1 MKKLMLTAVVA
12 TTCMMTMNAQPKLSA
27 SNIDE
32 VMKAMTLEEKAKLLV
47 GGANNFFGD
56 QAVVGGEATL
66 VAGAAGT
73 SPAIP
78 RLGIPAT
85 VLTDGPAGVR
95 IDPTRKGTDKTYYA
109 TAFPIGSCLASTWNT
124 ELVGKVGEAIG
135 NETKEYRCDVILGP
149 GMNLHRNPLCGRN
162 FEYYS
167 EDPLVTG
174 KIAAAYING
183 VQSQGAGVSAKHFA
197 VNSQETDRTSVDER
211 LSQRAAR
218 ELYLRGF
225 EIAVRESN
233 PWTIMASYNQVNGQ
247 YSMGNHD
254 LLTKILRDDWGFKG
268 IVMTDWIGIR
278 KGLETI
284 SEVHAGNDLMEPGQP
299 AQVKEIVEGVKNGK
313 LDMADVD
320 RNVRRMLEYIVKTP
334 SFHQYPASNNPDFKA
349 HAAITRQTAA
359 EGIVLLKNN
368 GCLPFRTEGN
378 LSPITQHPSPNTHH
392 PTPITSHLSPLV
404 KTVAL
409 FGENS
414 YDFLSGGTGSGCV
427 HPPYV
432 VDMLQGLKNA
442 GISSS
447 ATLTDIYRKY
457 IAFAKVK
464 FQAERHPAKWFQTE
478 MMGQQKYPE
487 IGLSPIAVNKEVEKA
502 DAAIITIGR
511 QAGEGIDRDIDT
523 EFNLIPEERALIV
536 DVCNAFHQAGKP
548 VIVIINSGSVIETAS
563 WSSYPDA
570 ILCAWQPGMEG
581 GNSIA
586 DLLTGKVNPS
596 GKLTMTW
603 PVAATDHASTKN
615 FPGNIDDYSFKMM
628 VGNKMPIPGHAYTN
642 HEEDIYVGY
651 RYFDTFNKDVAY
663 PFGYGLSYTTFAYS
677 KPSVK
682 VNGDVVAVTVT
693 VKNTGSVSG
702 KEVAQVYVTAPE
714 GKLQK
719 PAQELKAFAKTRE
732 LQAGESQVLTMQI
745 PVRMLASFD
754 EQGSQW
760 LTEAGT
766 YTFRIGASS
775 RDIRCTVTAKVGQYT
790 EKVSNA
796 LAPKEKLNLLKQ

>member
-1 MKKLMLTAVVA
+1 MKKLLFTGLLAILTA
-12 TTCMMTMNAQPKLSA
+12 TTMTAQPKLQA
-27 SNIDE
+27 DNIDE
-32 VMKAMTLEEKAKLLV
+32 VLKAMTLEEKAKLLV
-47 GGANNFFGD
+47 GGANNFFGTG
-56 QAVVGGEATL
+56 AVVGGEADL

-73 SPAIP
+73 SPEIA

-124 ELVGKVGEAIG
+124 ELVKKVGEAIG

-167 EDPLVTG
+167 EDPLLTG

-211 LSQRAAR
+211 VSQRAAR

-233 PWTIMASYNQVNGQ
+233 PWTIMASYNRINGQ
-247 YSMGNHD
+247 FSMGNHD
-254 LLTKILRDDWGFKG
+254 LLTKILREDWGFKG

-278 KGLETI
+278 EGLPTI
-284 SEVHAGNDLMEPGQP
+284 SEVHAGNDIMEPGQP
-299 AQVKEIVEGVKNGK
+299 AQVQEIIDGVKSGK
-313 LDMADVD
+313 LDIADVD

-334 SFHQYPASNNPDFKA
+334 SFHKYPASNNPDFKA
-349 HAAITRQTAA
+349 HAAITRQSAA
-359 EGIVLLKNN
+359 EGIVMLKNN
-368 GCLPFRTEGN
+368 GALPWKNGA
-378 LSPITQHPSPNTHH
+378 I
-392 PTPITSHLSPLV
+392 

-414 YDFLSGGTGSGCV
+414 YEFLSGGTGSGCV

-432 VDMLQGLKNA
+432 VDMLEGLKNA

-447 ATLTDIYRKY
+447 TTLTDIYRKY
-457 IAFAKVK
+457 IEFAKVK
-464 FQAERHPAKWFQTE
+464 FQAERHPAKWYQMEYF
-478 MMGQQKYPE
+478 GQQKYPE
-487 IGLSPIAVNKEVEKA
+487 IGLSPIAINNEVKTA

-523 EFNLIPEERALIV
+523 EFNLVPEERALIT
-536 DVCNAFHQAGKP
+536 DVCNIFHAAGKP

-603 PVAATDHASTKN
+603 PIAATDHPSTQN
-615 FPGNIDDYSFKMM
+615 FPGNIDFYSFKEMTAS
-628 VGNKMPIPGHAYTN
+628 KRPISGHTYTN

-651 RYFDTFNKDVAY
+651 RYFDTFNREVAY
-663 PFGYGLSYTTFAYS
+663 PFGFGLSYTTFEMS
-677 KPSVK
+677 KPAVK
-682 VNGDVVAVTVT
+682 ANGDLVTVSVT

-702 KEVAQVYVTAPE
+702 KEVAQVYVTAPKGNIE
-714 GKLQK
+714 K
-719 PAQELKAFAKTRE
+719 PVQELKAFAKTRE
-732 LQAGESQVLTMQI
+732 LKPGESQTLTMTI
-745 PVRMLASFD
+745 DRRDLTSFD
-754 EQGSQW
+754 EAGSQW
-760 LTEAGT
+760 LGEAGS
-766 YTFRIGASS
+766 YTFHIGNSS
-775 RDIRCTVTAKVGQYT
+775 RNLPLRATLKLSQYT
-790 EKVSNA
+790 EKTTNA
-796 LAPKEKLNLLKQ
+796 LAPQQPLNLLKQ

>member
-1 MKKLMLTAVVA
+1 MKKILTSCLLA
-12 TTCMMTMNAQPKLSA
+12 TTFTMATNAQTQLRA
-27 SNIDE
+27 DNIDE
-32 VMKAMTLEEKAKLLV
+32 VLKIMTLEEKAKLLV

-56 QAVVGGEATL
+56 HAIVGGEADL
-66 VAGAAGT
+66 VTGAAGT
-73 SPAIP
+73 TPAIP

-124 ELVGKVGEAIG
+124 ELVGQVGEAIG

-167 EDPLVTG
+167 EDPLLTG
-174 KIAAAYING
+174 KIAAAYIQG

-197 VNSQETDRTSVDER
+197 VNSQETDRTAVDER
-211 LSQRAAR
+211 VSQRAAR

-254 LLTKILRDDWGFKG
+254 LLTKILRDDWGYKG

-278 KGLETI
+278 EGLTTI

-299 AQVKEIVEGVKNGK
+299 AQVNEIIKGVKEGM
-313 LDMADVD
+313 LDIKDVD

-334 SFHQYPASNNPDFKA
+334 SFLKYPASNNPDFKA
-349 HAAITRQTAA
+349 HAAITRQSAC

-368 GCLPFRTEGN
+368 GTLPWKEGT
-378 LSPITQHPSPNTHH
+378 I
-392 PTPITSHLSPLV
+392 

-432 VDMLQGLKNA
+432 IDMLQGLENA
-442 GISSS
+442 GIKSSPI
-447 ATLTDIYRKY
+447 LTDIYRKY
-457 IAFAKVK
+457 IEFAKVK
-464 FQAERHPAKWFQTE
+464 FQAERHPAKWYQREYF
-478 MMGQQKYPE
+478 GQQKYPE
-487 IGLSPIAVNKEVEKA
+487 ISISPIAINNEVETA

-511 QAGEGIDRDIDT
+511 QAGEGVDRDIDT
-523 EFNLIPEERALIV
+523 EFNLIPEEHTLIT

-603 PVAATDHASTKN
+603 PIAATDHASTKN
-615 FPGNIDDYSFKMM
+615 FPGQLDYYSFKDM
-628 VGNKMPIPGHAYTN
+628 VSNKRPIAGHTYTN

-651 RYFDTFNKDVAY
+651 RYFDTFQKNVAY
-663 PFGYGLSYTTFAYS
+663 PFGFGLSYTTFQFT
-677 KPSVK
+677 KPVVK
-682 VNGDVVAVTVT
+682 AKGKDAVEVSIT
-693 VKNTGSVSG
+693 VKNTGSVAG
-702 KEVAQVYVTAPE
+702 KEVAQVYVQAPKGRLE
-714 GKLQK
+714 K
-719 PAQELKAFAKTRE
+719 PVQELKAFAKTRE
-732 LQAGESQVLTMQI
+732 LQPGESQTLTITI
-745 PVRMLASFD
+745 PVRDLASFD
-754 EQGSQW
+754 EAKSQW

-775 RDIRCTVTAKVGQYT
+775 RDIRTTASLALKEYT
-790 EKVSNA
+790 EKTTNA
-796 LAPKEKLNLLKQ
+796 LVPQQKLKLLKQ

>member
-1 MKKLMLTAVVA
+1 MTA
-12 TTCMMTMNAQPKLSA
+12 NAQPQLRA
-27 SNIDE
+27 DNIDE
-32 VMKAMTLEEKAKLLV
+32 VLQAMTLEEKAKLLV
-47 GGANNFFGD
+47 GGANNFFGAG
-56 QAVVGGEATL
+56 AVVGGEADL

-124 ELVGKVGEAIG
+124 ELVSKVGEAIG

-167 EDPLVTG
+167 EDPFLTG
-174 KIAAAYING
+174 KIAAAYIQG

-211 LSQRAAR
+211 VSQRAAR

-225 EIAVRESN
+225 EIAVRESD
-233 PWTIMASYNQVNGQ
+233 PWTVMASYNQVNGQ
-247 YSMGNHD
+247 YSMANHD
-254 LLTKILRDDWGFKG
+254 LLTKILREDWGFKG

-278 KGLETI
+278 EGLPTI
-284 SEVHAGNDLMEPGQP
+284 GEVQAGNDLMEPGQP
-299 AQVKEIVEGVKNGK
+299 AQVEEIIKGVKEGK
-313 LDMADVD
+313 LDIKDVD

-334 SFHQYPASNNPDFKA
+334 SFHQYPASNAPDFKA
-349 HAAITRQTAA
+349 HAAITRQSAA

-368 GCLPFRTEGN
+368 GTLPWAGGGIN
-378 LSPITQHPSPNTHH
+378 
-392 PTPITSHLSPLV
+392 
-404 KTVAL
+404 TVAL

-414 YDFLSGGTGSGCV
+414 YDFFSGGTGSGCV

-442 GISSS
+442 GIKSSPV
-447 ATLTDIYRKY
+447 LTDVYRKY
-457 IAFAKVK
+457 IEYAKVK
-464 FQAERHPAKWFQTE
+464 FQAERHPAKWYQME
-478 MMGQQKYPE
+478 MFGQQKYPE
-487 IGLSPIAVNKEVEKA
+487 IAISPIAINNEAKTA

-511 QAGEGIDRDIDT
+511 QAGEGVDRDIDT
-523 EFNLIPEERALIV
+523 EFNLIPEERALIT
-536 DVCNAFHQAGKP
+536 DVCNAFHAAGKP

-603 PVAATDHASTKN
+603 PVAATDHPSTKN
-615 FPGNIDDYSFKMM
+615 FPGNIDFYSFKEMH
-628 VGNKMPIPGHAYTN
+628 GGKMAIPGYTYTN
-642 HEEDIYVGY
+642 HDEDIYVGY
-651 RYFDTFNKDVAY
+651 RYFDTFNREVAY
-663 PFGYGLSYTTFAYS
+663 PFGFGLSYTTFEFS
-677 KPSVK
+677 KPVVKAKGKDAVEVSVS
-682 VNGDVVAVTVT
+682 
-693 VKNTGSVSG
+693 VKNTGKVSG
-702 KEVAQVYVTAPE
+702 KEVAQVYVAAPK
-714 GKLQK
+714 GKLEK

-732 LQAGESQVLTMQI
+732 LKPGESQTLTMTI
-745 PVRMLASFD
+745 PVRDLTSFD
-754 EQGSQW
+754 EAGSQW

-766 YTFRIGASS
+766 YTFNIGANS
-775 RDIRCTVTAKVGQYT
+775 RDIAVSAQLKIAEYT
-790 EKVSNA
+790 EKTTNA
-796 LAPKEKLNLLKQ
+796 LAPQQPLNLLKQ

>member
-1 MKKLMLTAVVA
+1 MTA
-12 TTCMMTMNAQPKLSA
+12 NAPLGARAA
-27 SNIDE
+27 SPGEEPQLRADNIDE
-32 VMKAMTLEEKAKLLV
+32 VLKAMTLEEKAKLLV
-47 GGANNFFGD
+47 GGANNFFGTG
-56 QAVVGGEATL
+56 AVVGGEADL

-95 IDPTRKGTDKTYYA
+95 IDPTRKGTDKTFYA

-124 ELVGKVGEAIG
+124 ELVGRVGEAIG

-174 KIAAAYING
+174 KIAAAYIQG

-254 LLTKILRDDWGFKG
+254 LLTKILRDDWGYRG

-284 SEVHAGNDLMEPGQP
+284 SEVHAGNDLLEPGQP
-299 AQVKEIVEGVKNGK
+299 AQVEEIIKGVKEGK
-313 LDMADVD
+313 LQIADVD

-334 SFHQYPASNNPDFKA
+334 SFHKYPASNAPDFKA
-349 HAAITRQTAA
+349 HAAITRQSAN

-368 GCLPFRTEGN
+368 GTLPFRTEGN
-378 LSPITQHPSPNTHH
+378 LSPLA
-392 PTPITSHLSPLV
+392 SHLSPLI

-409 FGENS
+409 FGQNS

-442 GISSS
+442 GIESS
-447 ATLTDIYRKY
+447 ATLTDIYQKY
-457 IAFAKVK
+457 IAYARLK

-478 MMGQQKYPE
+478 AMGQQKYPE
-487 IGLSPIAVNKEVEKA
+487 ISFSPIAVAKEVEAA

-511 QAGEGIDRDIDT
+511 QAGEGLDRDIAT
-523 EFNLIPEERALIV
+523 EFCLLPEERQMII
-536 DVCNAFHQAGKP
+536 DICQAFHSAGKP
-548 VIVIINSGSVIETAS
+548 VVVIINSGSVIETVS
-563 WSSYPDA
+563 WRDYPDA

-603 PVAATDHASTKN
+603 PIAAADHPSTKDY
-615 FPGNIDDYSFKMM
+615 PGQLDFYTYHEMQ
-628 VGNKMPIPGHAYTN
+628 GWGREIPGYSYTN
-642 HEEDIYVGY
+642 HDEDIYVGY
-651 RYFDTFNKDVAY
+651 RYFDTFGREVAY
-663 PFGYGLSYTTFAYS
+663 PFGFGLSYTTFEFNS
-677 KPSVK
+677 LKVK
-682 VNGDVVAVTVT
+682 KSRNDAVEVSIT
-693 VKNTGSVSG
+693 VKNTGSVGG
-702 KEVAQVYVTAPE
+702 KEVAQVYVQAPKGRLE
-714 GKLQK
+714 K
-719 PAQELKAFAKTRE
+719 PAHELKAFAKTRE
-732 LQAGESQVLTMQI
+732 LQPGESQVLTMTI

-754 EQGSQW
+754 EAGSQW
-760 LTEAGT
+760 LAEAGT
-766 YTFRIGASS
+766 YTFCVGSSS
-775 RDIRCTVTAKVGQYT
+775 RDIKATAPLKIAEYT
-790 EKVSNA
+790 EKTSNA
-796 LAPKEKLNLLKQ
+796 LAPQAKLNLLKQ

>member
-1 MKKLMLTAVVA
+1 MKKLLTTCLLA
-12 TTCMMTMNAQPKLSA
+12 TTFVMTTNAQPQLRA
-27 SNIDE
+27 DNIDE
-32 VMKAMTLEEKAKLLV
+32 VLKAMTLEEKAKLLV
-47 GGANNFFGD
+47 GGANNFFGTG
-56 QAVVGGEATL
+56 AVVGGEADL

-124 ELVGKVGEAIG
+124 ELVGQVGQAIG

-167 EDPLVTG
+167 EDPLLTG

-218 ELYLRGF
+218 EIYLRGF

-233 PWTIMASYNQVNGQ
+233 PWTIMASYNKINGEF
-247 YSMGNHD
+247 SMGNHD
-254 LLTKILRDDWGFKG
+254 LLTKILRDDWGYKG

-278 KGLETI
+278 KGLETTA
-284 SEVHAGNDLMEPGQP
+284 EVHAGNDLMEPGQP
-299 AQVKEIVEGVKNGK
+299 AQVEEIIKGVKDGQ
-313 LDMADVD
+313 LSIADVD

-334 SFHQYPASNNPDFKA
+334 SFHKYPASNNPDFKA
-349 HAAITRQTAA
+349 HAAITRQSAN

-368 GCLPFRTEGN
+368 GTLPWNAKRMVNGQWSMVNE
-378 LSPITQHPSPNTHH
+378 I
-392 PTPITSHLSPLV
+392 

-432 VDMLQGLKNA
+432 VDMLQGLENA
-442 GISSS
+442 GIKSS
-447 ATLTDIYRKY
+447 AQLTDIYRKY
-457 IAFAKVK
+457 IAYARVK

-487 IGLSPIAVNKEVEKA
+487 ISISPIAIEKEVSTA

-511 QAGEGIDRDIDT
+511 QAGEGIDRDIET
-523 EFNLIPEERALIV
+523 EFNLIPEELSLIK

-548 VIVIINSGSVIETAS
+548 VVVIINSGSVIETAS

-603 PVAATDHASTKN
+603 PLAATDHPSTKGY
-615 FPGNIDDYSFKMM
+615 PGTMDFYTYEVTRGYTGQVQGYD
-628 VGNKMPIPGHAYTN
+628 YTN

-651 RYFDTFNKDVAY
+651 RYFDTFQRNVAY
-663 PFGYGLSYTTFAYS
+663 PFGFGLSYTTFEYA
-677 KPSVK
+677 KPVVK
-682 VNGDVVAVTVT
+682 AKGKDAVEVSIT
-693 VKNTGSVSG
+693 VKNSGSVAG
-702 KEVAQVYVTAPE
+702 KEVAQVYVQAPKGRLE
-714 GKLQK
+714 K

-732 LQAGESQVLTMQI
+732 LQPGESQVLTMTI
-745 PVRMLASFD
+745 PVRDLASFD
-754 EQGSQW
+754 EANSQW
-760 LTEAGT
+760 LSEAGT

-775 RDIRCTVTAKVGQYT
+775 RDIKATVSLPLKEYT
-790 EKVSNA
+790 EKTSNA
-796 LAPKEKLNLLKQ
+796 LAPQQKLRLLTQ

>member
-1 MKKLMLTAVVA
+1 M
-12 TTCMMTMNAQPKLSA
+12 TTNAQPQLRA
-27 SNIDE
+27 DNIDE
-32 VMKAMTLEEKAKLLV
+32 VLKAMTLEEKAKLLV
-47 GGANNFFGD
+47 GGANNFFGAN
-56 QAVVGGEATL
+56 AVVGGEADL

-95 IDPTRKGTDKTYYA
+95 INPTRRGTDKTYYA

-167 EDPLVTG
+167 EDPLLTG

-233 PWTIMASYNQVNGQ
+233 PWTIMASYNKINGEF
-247 YSMGNHD
+247 SMGNHD

-278 KGLETI
+278 DGLPTTR
-284 SEVHAGNDLMEPGQP
+284 EVHAGNDLMEPGQP
-299 AQVKEIVEGVKNGK
+299 AQVEEIIKGVKDGK
-313 LDMADVD
+313 LDIKDVD

-334 SFHQYPASNNPDFKA
+334 SFHKYPASNAPDFKA
-349 HAAITRQTAA
+349 HAAITRQSAC

-368 GCLPFRTEGN
+368 GTLPWKGD
-378 LSPITQHPSPNTHH
+378 I
-392 PTPITSHLSPLV
+392 

-432 VDMLQGLKNA
+432 VDMLQGLENA
-442 GISSS
+442 GIKSSPV
-447 ATLTDIYRKY
+447 LTDIYRKY
-457 IAFAKVK
+457 IAYARVK
-464 FQAERHPAKWFQTE
+464 FQAERHPAKWYQTE

-487 IGLSPIAVNKEVEKA
+487 ISLSPIAINNEVKTA

-511 QAGEGIDRDIDT
+511 QAGEGVDRDIDT
-523 EFNLIPEERALIV
+523 EFNLIPEERALIT
-536 DVCNAFHQAGKP
+536 DVCNTFHAAGKP

-563 WSSYPDA
+563 WSQYPDA

-603 PVAATDHASTKN
+603 PIAATDHASTKN
-615 FPGNIDDYSFKMM
+615 FPGQIDFYTFKEMAA
-628 VGNKMPIPGHAYTN
+628 NKRPIAGHAYTN

-651 RYFDTFNKDVAY
+651 RYFDTFQKNVAY
-663 PFGYGLSYTTFAYS
+663 PFGFGLSYTTFEYS
-677 KPSVK
+677 KPK
-682 VNGDVVAVTVT
+682 CYQYIHKNDGVVIQIT
-693 VKNTGSVSG
+693 VKNTGSVAG
-702 KEVAQVYVTAPE
+702 KEVVQVYVQAPKGRLE
-714 GKLQK
+714 K

-732 LQAGESQVLTMQI
+732 LQPGESQVLTMTI
-745 PVRMLASFD
+745 PVRDLASFD
-754 EQGSQW
+754 EANSQW

-775 RDIRCTVTAKVGQYT
+775 RDIKATASLKLSEYT
-790 EKVSNA
+790 EKTSNA
-796 LAPKEKLNLLKQ
+796 LAPQQKLRLLQ

>member
-1 MKKLMLTAVVA
+1 MKKVLTIGLLTATFA
-12 TTCMMTMNAQPKLSA
+12 MTTNAQPKLSEN
-27 SNIDE
+27 NIDE
-32 VMKAMTLEEKAKLLV
+32 VIKAMTLEEKAKLLV
-47 GGANNFFGD
+47 GGANNFFGAN
-56 QAVVGGEATL
+56 AVVGGEADL

-95 IDPTRKGTDKTYYA
+95 INPTRKGTDKTYYA

-124 ELVGKVGEAIG
+124 ELVSKVGEAIG

-167 EDPLVTG
+167 EDPLLTG
-174 KIAAAYING
+174 KIAAAYIQG

-197 VNSQETDRTSVDER
+197 VNSQETDRTAVDER
-211 LSQRAAR
+211 VSQRAAR

-225 EIAVRESN
+225 EIAVRESD
-233 PWTIMASYNQVNGQ
+233 PWTVMASYNQVNGE

-254 LLTKILRDDWGFKG
+254 LLTKILRDDWGYKG

-278 KGLETI
+278 QGLETI

-299 AQVKEIVEGVKNGK
+299 AQVEEIIKGVKDGK
-313 LDMADVD
+313 LDIADVD

-334 SFHQYPASNNPDFKA
+334 SFHKYPASNDPDFKA
-349 HAAITRQTAA
+349 HAAITRQSAA

-368 GCLPFRTEGN
+368 GTLPWNSQFSIFN
-378 LSPITQHPSPNTHH
+378 SQSI
-392 PTPITSHLSPLV
+392 

-432 VDMLQGLKNA
+432 VDMLQGLENA
-442 GISSS
+442 GIKSS

-457 IAFAKVK
+457 IDYARIK

-487 IGLSPIAVNKEVEKA
+487 ISLSPIAISKEVKAA

-523 EFNLIPEERALIV
+523 EFNLIPEERALIT
-536 DVCNAFHQAGKP
+536 DVCNAFHAEGKP

-563 WSSYPDA
+563 WSGYPDA

-603 PVAATDHASTKN
+603 PIAATDHPSTKN
-615 FPGNIDDYSFKMM
+615 FPGNIDDYTFQMM

-651 RYFDTFNKDVAY
+651 RFFDTFNKEVAY
-663 PFGYGLSYTTFAYS
+663 PFGFGLSYTTFAFS
-677 KPSVK
+677 KPVVK
-682 VNGDVVAVTVT
+682 LSTVNSKLSTVQVSIT
-693 VKNTGSVSG
+693 VKNTGNVAG
-702 KEVAQVYVTAPE
+702 KEVAQVYVQAPKGRLE
-714 GKLQK
+714 K

-732 LQAGESQVLTMQI
+732 LQPGESQTLTMNI
-745 PVRMLASFD
+745 PVRDLASFD
-754 EQGSQW
+754 EAGSQW

-766 YTFRIGASS
+766 YTFCIGNSS
-775 RDIRCTVTAKVGQYT
+775 RNIAATAQLKLAEYT
-790 EKVSNA
+790 EKTTNA
-796 LAPKEKLNLLKQ
+796 LAPKQKLNLMHQ

>member
-1 MKKLMLTAVVA
+1 M
-12 TTCMMTMNAQPKLSA
+12 TTNAQVQLRA
-27 SNIDE
+27 DNIDE
-32 VMKAMTLEEKAKLLV
+32 VIKAMTLEEKAKLLV
-47 GGANNFFGD
+47 GGANNFFSD
-56 QAVVGGEATL
+56 NAVVGGEADL

-124 ELVGKVGEAIG
+124 ELVNKVGQAIG

-167 EDPLVTG
+167 EDPLLTG
-174 KIAAAYING
+174 KIAAAYIQG

-197 VNSQETDRTSVDER
+197 INSQETDRTAVDER
-211 LSQRAAR
+211 VSQRAAR

-225 EIAVRESN
+225 EIAVRESD
-233 PWTIMASYNQVNGQ
+233 PWTVMSSYNQINGQ
-247 YSMGNHD
+247 YSMGNRD
-254 LLTKILRDDWGFKG
+254 LLTKILREDWGFKG

-278 KGLETI
+278 EGLPTI
-284 SEVHAGNDLMEPGQP
+284 TEVQAGNDLMEPGQP
-299 AQVKEIVEGVKNGK
+299 AQVNEIIEGVKSGK
-313 LDMADVD
+313 LDIADVD

-334 SFHQYPASNNPDFKA
+334 SFKKYPASNNPDFVA
-349 HAAITRQTAA
+349 HAAITRQSAN

-368 GCLPFRTEGN
+368 GTLPWKNG
-378 LSPITQHPSPNTHH
+378 SI
-392 PTPITSHLSPLV
+392 

-432 VDMLQGLKNA
+432 VDMLEGLKNA
-442 GISSS
+442 GIKSSE
-447 ATLTDIYRKY
+447 TLTDIYRKY
-457 IAFAKVK
+457 IEFARVK
-464 FQAERHPAKWFQTE
+464 FQAERHPAKWYQNEYF
-478 MMGQQKYPE
+478 GQQKYPE
-487 IGLSPIAVNKEVEKA
+487 IGLDPICINKEVNGT

-511 QAGEGIDRDIDT
+511 QAGEGVDRDINT
-523 EFNLIPEERALIV
+523 EFNLNAEERALIT
-536 DVCNAFHQAGKP
+536 DVCNAFHAAGKP

-563 WSSYPDA
+563 WSGYPDA

-603 PVAATDHASTKN
+603 PIAATDHASTKN
-615 FPGNIDDYSFKMM
+615 FPGQIDDYSLQQMIGSKR
-628 VGNKMPIPGHAYTN
+628 PIPGHAYTN

-651 RYFDTFNKDVAY
+651 RYFDTFGRDVAY
-663 PFGYGLSYTTFAYS
+663 PFGFGLSYTTFAFS
-677 KPSVK
+677 KPVVK
-682 VNGDVVAVTVT
+682 AKGKNAVEVSIT

-702 KEVAQVYVTAPE
+702 KEVVQVYVKAPKGNLE
-714 GKLQK
+714 K
-719 PAQELKAFAKTRE
+719 PAQELKAFAKSRE
-732 LQAGESQVLTMQI
+732 LQPGESEVLTMTI

-754 EQGSQW
+754 EANSQW

-766 YTFRIGASS
+766 YTFCIGNSS
-775 RDIRCTVTAKVGQYT
+775 RNIAATATLKIGEYT
-790 EKVSNA
+790 EKTTNA
-796 LAPKEKLNLLKQ
+796 LAPQHKLNLLKQ

>member
-1 MKKLMLTAVVA
+1 MKKVLTLGLSILL
-12 TTCMMTMNAQPKLSA
+12 TTVTMSAQTKLRA
-27 SNIDE
+27 DNIDE
-32 VMKAMTLEEKAKLLV
+32 VLKAMTLEEKAKLLV
-47 GGANNFFGD
+47 GGANKFFSST
-56 QAVVGGEATL
+56 AVVGGEADL

-73 SPAIP
+73 SPEIP

-95 IDPTRKGTDKTYYA
+95 IDPIRKGDSKTYYA

-211 LSQRAAR
+211 VSQRAAR

-233 PWTIMASYNQVNGQ
+233 PWTIMASYNKVNGQ
-247 YSMGNHD
+247 FSMGNHD

-278 KGLETI
+278 EGLPTI
-284 SEVHAGNDLMEPGQP
+284 TEVQAGNDLMEPGQP
-299 AQVKEIVEGVKNGK
+299 AQVQEIIDGVKNGK
-313 LDMADVD
+313 LDIKDVD

-334 SFHQYPASNNPDFKA
+334 SFKQYPASNNPDFKA
-349 HAAITRQTAA
+349 HAAITRQSAA

-368 GCLPFRTEGN
+368 GTLPWKAGT
-378 LSPITQHPSPNTHH
+378 
-392 PTPITSHLSPLV
+392 V

-432 VDMLQGLKNA
+432 VDMLQGLENA
-442 GISSS
+442 GIKSS

-457 IAFAKVK
+457 IEYAKVK

-478 MMGQQKYPE
+478 AMGQQKYPE
-487 IGLSPIAVNKEVEKA
+487 IGLSPIAINKEVQAA

-511 QAGEGIDRDIDT
+511 QAGEGIDRDIET
-523 EFNLIPEERALIV
+523 EFNLIPEELALIQ
-536 DVCNAFHQAGKP
+536 DVCNAFHTAGKP
-548 VIVIINSGSVIETAS
+548 VVVIINSGSVIETAS
-563 WSSYPDA
+563 WSGYPDA

-603 PVAATDHASTKN
+603 PIAATDHASTRDY
-615 FPGNIDDYSFKMM
+615 PGTTDFYTYQVMKGYTGQVAGYD
-628 VGNKMPIPGHAYTN
+628 YTN
-642 HEEDIYVGY
+642 HDEDIYVGY
-651 RYFDTFNKDVAY
+651 RFFDTFQKPVAY
-663 PFGYGLSYTTFAYS
+663 PFGYGLSYTTFELS
-677 KPSVK
+677 KPAVK
-682 VNGDVVAVTVT
+682 ARGNMVDITVT
-693 VKNTGSVSG
+693 VKNTGSVAG
-702 KEVAQVYVTAPE
+702 KEVVQIYVQAPN
-714 GKLQK
+714 GKLAK

-732 LQAGESQVLTMQI
+732 LKPGESQTLTMNLLL
-745 PVRMLASFD
+745 RDLASFD
-754 EQGSQW
+754 EANSQW

-766 YTFRIGASS
+766 YNFRFGFSS
-775 RDIRCTVTAKVGQYT
+775 RDIKASLPLALKEYT
-790 EKVSNA
+790 EKTSNA
-796 LAPKEKLNLLKQ
+796 LAPKQPLNLLKK